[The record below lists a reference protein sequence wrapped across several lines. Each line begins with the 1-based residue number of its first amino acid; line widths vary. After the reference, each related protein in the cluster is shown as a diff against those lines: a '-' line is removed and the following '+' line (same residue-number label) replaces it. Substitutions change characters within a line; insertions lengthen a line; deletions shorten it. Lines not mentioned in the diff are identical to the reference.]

1 MKIVVDKVKFSYD
14 GVNLAI
20 KGISAVLGGENAA
33 IIGQN
38 GSGKTTFI
46 RLLNNTYR
54 PSSGSIAIDGEP
66 VSARPLSGWAQKIG
80 YVFQNPKDQLF
91 QESVYNEIEFGLKHT
106 IRSKKMRN
114 ERVEEIAELVRLKE
128 YLNIHPMEIPY
139 SRQKL
144 VTLASVLANDPELLL
159 LDEPT
164 AGQDWREI
172 EQFAAILQQLSRQGK
187 KFLAISHDMDFV
199 AQNFSRVLVF
209 TDGTLLIDGS
219 AEEVFSKPDLI
230 RRSFVEPP
238 VPVLVSRDL
247 GMSGIPLTVEA
258 FCATYKKEM
267 L

>member
-1 MKIVVDKVKFSYD
+1 MKIVVDNVQFSYD
-14 GVNLAI
+14 GVNLVINA
-20 KGISAVLGGENAA
+20 ISAVLGGENAA

-46 RLLNNTYR
+46 RLLNNTYQ
-54 PSSGSIAIDGEP
+54 PVGGSITIDGEP
-66 VSARPLSGWAQKIG
+66 VNARPLSGWAQKIG

-91 QESVYNEIEFGLKHT
+91 EESVYNEIEFGLKHM
-106 IRSKKMRN
+106 SKKIRHK
-114 ERVEEIAELVRLKE
+114 RVEEIAELVGLKE
-128 YLNIHPMEIPY
+128 YLNIHPIEMPY

-144 VTLASVLANDPELLL
+144 VTLASVLANDPELIL

-172 EQFAAILQQLSRQGK
+172 EQFAAILRQLSSRGK

-199 AQNFSRVLVF
+199 ARNFSRVLVF
-209 TDGTLLIDGS
+209 RNGTLLIDGS
-219 AEEVFSKPDLI
+219 AEEVFSRPELI

-238 VPVLVSRDL
+238 VPALVSRDL
-247 GMSGIPLTVEA
+247 GMSDIPLTVEA
-258 FCATYKKEM
+258 FCAACKKEM